1 MNNEEY
7 ILRKLE
13 NLSPEEK
20 ILSEKI
26 VKDLK
31 KEWVT
36 VKKLA
41 DYLDIHINTIYN
53 KIKTGEILSK
63 KIGTKRVIFVPSII
77 LIMK

>member
-1 MNNEEY
+1 MSNEEY

-13 NLSPEEK
+13 NLSPEDK

-31 KEWVT
+31 KEWIT

-41 DYLDIHINTIYN
+41 DYLDIHTNTIYK

-63 KIGTKRVIFVPSII
+63 KIGVKRVIFVPSII